1 MPYDSDTA
9 MGGPHRPFPTTRH
22 SLIDC
27 AAGTGTM
34 AREAL
39 DAIVAVYW
47 KPAYKHVRI
56 QWRRSNEEAKDM
68 VQGFFAALIE
78 QQILVGFD
86 PSKAR
91 FRTYLKGCLDHFVM
105 KQDERANRL
114 KRGGGATML
123 CDFEAAE
130 REIAGAPSVED
141 VFLREWQRQMF
152 ALGLEDLRAFCQSTG
167 KSVQHAVFE
176 AYDLADGDR
185 PSYAELATRHA
196 IPVTS
201 VTNYLAWARRELR
214 RLVLLRLS
222 SVTSGDRECQ
232 AELHV
237 LFGK

>member
-1 MPYDSDTA
+1 
-9 MGGPHRPFPTTRH
+9 
-22 SLIDC
+22 
-27 AAGTGTM
+27 
-34 AREAL
+34 
-39 DAIVAVYW
+39 
-47 KPAYKHVRI
+47 
-56 QWRRSNEEAKDM
+56 
-68 VQGFFAALIE
+68 
-78 QQILVGFD
+78 
-86 PSKAR
+86 
-91 FRTYLKGCLDHFVM
+91 M

-167 KSVQHAVFE
+167 KTRAVCRLR
-176 AYDLADGDR
+176 AYDLAEGDR
-185 PSYAELATRHA
+185 PSYAELATQHA

-222 SVTSGDRECQ
+222 SVTSGDPECQ